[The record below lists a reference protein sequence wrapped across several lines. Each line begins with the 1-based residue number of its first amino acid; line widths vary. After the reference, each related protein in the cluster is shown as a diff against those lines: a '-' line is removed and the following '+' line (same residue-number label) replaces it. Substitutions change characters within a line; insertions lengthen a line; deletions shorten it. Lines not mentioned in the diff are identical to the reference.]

1 MKLDSMSSTLGFI
14 IPNLWVAFIL
24 WGFVISADGLDFV
37 GDLMLSLILVANIA
51 LSLSYRPDTVLEDRD
66 AEMNKTQCLLSWG
79 LW

>member
-14 IPNLWVAFIL
+14 IPNLWVEFIL

-51 LSLSYRPDTVLEDRD
+51 LSLSYGPDTVLEDRD